1 MIKFFS
7 LLMVCLFL
15 SLSSVQAQEEA
26 VAEEVTQPSEQEVE
40 TSDYEERL
48 KLSREMHDIWPI
60 RTKVENAL
68 ENISQQ
74 VPEQERAR
82 FKATMRKAIEFDSL
96 ETASIESMADVFS
109 LDELKAMIDFYGSK
123 EGRSVSHKISD
134 YERSLQPVL
143 VKMMDKAL
151 LDTKLGS
158 Q

>member
-15 SLSSVQAQEEA
+15 SLSPVQAQEEV
-26 VAEEVTQPSEQEVE
+26 VAEEVMQASEQKAE
-40 TSDYEERL
+40 TNDYEERL

-68 ENISQQ
+68 ENIAQQ

-82 FKATMRKAIEFDSL
+82 FKAAMRKAIEFDSL

-109 LDELKAMIDFYGSK
+109 VDELKAMIAFYGSK
-123 EGRSVSHKISD
+123 EGRSVSHKIGD

>member
-1 MIKFFS
+1 MIKLFK
-7 LLMVCLFL
+7 LVIVCLFL
-15 SLSSVQAQEEA
+15 SYVPVQAQE
-26 VAEEVTQPSEQEVE
+26 QPIGEDVVE
-40 TSDYEERL
+40 TPDQGAEMTEYEKRL
-48 KLSREMHDIWPI
+48 QLSREMHDIWPI

-74 VPEQERAR
+74 VPQQERLR
-82 FKATMRKAIEFDSL
+82 FKAAMRKAIEFDSL

-109 LDELKAMIDFYGSK
+109 AEELKAMIAFYGSK
-123 EGRSVSHKISD
+123 EGRSVSHKIND

-143 VKMMDKAL
+143 VKMIDKAL